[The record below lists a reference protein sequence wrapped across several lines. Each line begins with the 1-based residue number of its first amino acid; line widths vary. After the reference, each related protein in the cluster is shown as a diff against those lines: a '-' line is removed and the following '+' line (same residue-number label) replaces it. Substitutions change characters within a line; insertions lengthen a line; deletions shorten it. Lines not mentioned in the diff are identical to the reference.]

1 MHDTASPKLLDT
13 QTEDH
18 RFTDPRYALDGLTAN
33 SPRCQALPQP
43 HPSFIPDANLG
54 LSPMREC
61 TIDVVSSIT
70 MECTGQ
76 NEALCRSATDFAAVA
91 IAHPTAICSS
101 CNRKIAYCWSLK
113 PL

>member
-1 MHDTASPKLLDT
+1 MHDTAAPKLLDI
-13 QTEDH
+13 QTEDPW
-18 RFTDPRYALDGLTAN
+18 FTDPRYALDGLTAN

-43 HPSFIPDANLG
+43 HPSFIPAANLG

-61 TIDVVSSIT
+61 TIDVVSSIS
-70 MECTGQ
+70 MGCTGH
-76 NEALCRSATDFAAVA
+76 NEALCRSATDFAAAA
-91 IAHPTAICSS
+91 IAHPSAICSS